1 MIMIQQLTNLFDENY
16 INFLLNEIEDKNFE
30 ELGQKENSSKYNYY
44 NRCYLELQDSYK
56 EKIETFLYKTYNKK
70 YVLKNKGCWINKIT
84 NDTNKDD
91 TFHSDSSDLT
101 IVTYL
106 NDVYIG
112 GEFEYLNPS
121 NKPIKIETKKG
132 LSLIMNDTLMHR
144 VLPVLSGDRYS
155 LVCFFDM
162 TTKNEKTII

>member
-1 MIMIQQLTNLFDENY
+1 MIQQLTNLFDENY

-30 ELGQKENSSKYNYY
+30 EIGQKENSSKYNYY

-106 NDVYIG
+106 NDEYSG
-112 GEFEYLNPS
+112 GEFEYMNWYREI
-121 NKPIKIETKKG
+121 IKIQAQKG
-132 LSLIMNDTLMHR
+132 LSLIMNNILPHR
-144 VLPVLSGDRYS
+144 VSPVLDGTRYS
-155 LVCFFDM
+155 LVCFFDLIN
-162 TTKNEKTII
+162 KNEKTII